1 MQAAARH
8 DALCVRVRYPLRPR
22 PDRPARKRRGR
33 EVMPEVLTA
42 EARIRDLFATTD
54 AQDVEANAEHVADD
68 VVLRF
73 GNDDPVV
80 GKEAY
85 KEMSRGFHAAL
96 GGLRHEIRSLW
107 TVDEN
112 TVITEMTVHYERLDG
127 GRLSLPCANIF

>member
-1 MQAAARH
+1 
-8 DALCVRVRYPLRPR
+8 
-22 PDRPARKRRGR
+22 
-33 EVMPEVLTA
+33 MPEVLTP
-42 EARIRDLFATTD
+42 EARIRDLFVTTD

-73 GNDDPVV
+73 GNNDPVV

-85 KEMSRGFHAAL
+85 KEMSRGFHASL
-96 GGLRHEIRSLW
+96 RGIRHEILSIW

-127 GRLSLPCANIF
+127 DKLSLPCANIFRLHDGLVKDYQIFMDISPVFA